1 MLCMADL
8 GWAKASYGSLGTF
21 NLGGTYFVQP
31 PPPGPFQSTHLLETL
46 HRYPIETLCA
56 PPTIY
61 RGLVTQ
67 SSLKYIKEHPFNKLN
82 HVTGAGEP
90 LNPSVIHEFRNATGM
105 TIRDGWGQSESVI
118 MVGNWDGVKVREGSM
133 GKVAPF
139 FEVGIIGPNGEE
151 LKRGEE
157 GELAVRCDQ
166 GAGTVYIFK
175 GYIKNG
181 KIDKR
186 QKTHGGKTWYCTGDR
201 GILDEDD
208 YFHFVGRDDDVITS
222 SAYRIG
228 PFEVESALKVS
239 LASSPFSIFRFF
251 EFLDSLPLKAD
262 LLRPSIQT
270 HPAVLESAA
279 VGSPDVE
286 KGEIVKAFVILS
298 EDYKDHGKGDKA
310 KALIADILVSPSLLA
325 KLPCSSDSPELVRI
339 LTHSRFLAFRN
350 TSARL
355 QLLTKYLG
363 RSNSLTSYRRLSV
376 ERFVELS

>member
-1 MLCMADL
+1 MTIALGHTITGLWYKITPGKVMLCMADL

-31 PPPGPFQSTHLLETL
+31 PPPGAFQATHLLETL
-46 HRYPIETLCA
+46 HRYPIESLCA

-61 RGLVTQ
+61 RGLVTH
-67 SSLKYIKEHPFNKLN
+67 SSLKFIKEHPFNKLN
-82 HVTGAGEP
+82 HVVGAGEP
-90 LNPSVIHEFRNATGM
+90 LNPSVINEWRAATGL

-139 FEVGIIGPNGEE
+139 FEVGIIGPDGEE

-175 GYIKNG
+175 GYVKNG

-201 GILDEDD
+201 GILDDDD

-222 SAYRIG
+222 SGYRIG

-239 LASSPFSIFRFF
+239 PQISLRFQNFENSALSSFLRSKLTLLDRLPPPDSSCGARVCCRRYPGSRARRSRQSFRYPFR
-251 EFLDSLPLKAD
+251 
-262 LLRPSIQT
+262 
-270 HPAVLESAA
+270 
-279 VGSPDVE
+279 
-286 KGEIVKAFVILS
+286 
-298 EDYKDHGKGDKA
+298 
-310 KALIADILVSPSLLA
+310 
-325 KLPCSSDSPELVRI
+325 
-339 LTHSRFLAFRN
+339 
-350 TSARL
+350 RL
-355 QLLTKYLG
+355 QRTCDWREG
-363 RSNSLTSYRRLSV
+363 
-376 ERFVELS
+376 